1 MISADK
7 LTNMI
12 REPIPEQE
20 LELRICIPVLYLSCE
35 ELISRIKQVVGSS
48 WLFSNGVLSY
58 FTFHNISE
66 ESLND
71 MMQYMEVHQ
80 VPYDIV
86 RVFSY
91 RPRMGNA
98 LTLLSKP
105 QSRPALQASPITSL
119 AISSR

>member
-1 MISADK
+1 
-7 LTNMI
+7 
-12 REPIPEQE
+12 
-20 LELRICIPVLYLSCE
+20 
-35 ELISRIKQVVGSS
+35 
-48 WLFSNGVLSY
+48 LFSNGVLSY

-66 ESLND
+66 ESLNGI
-71 MMQYMEVHQ
+71 MQYMEINQ

-98 LTLLSKP
+98 LTLLSQS
-105 QSRPALQASPITSL
+105 QSRPALRVPPTTSL